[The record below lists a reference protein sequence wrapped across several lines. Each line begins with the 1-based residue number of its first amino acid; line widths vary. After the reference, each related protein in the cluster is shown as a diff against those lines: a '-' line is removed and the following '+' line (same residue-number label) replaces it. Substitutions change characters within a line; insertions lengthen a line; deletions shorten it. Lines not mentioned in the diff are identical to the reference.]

1 MSGISDC
8 WFSRWLSN
16 LVVTEN
22 LQSLA
27 MGFYEISTGL
37 GMIIGP
43 LLGGWL
49 YSIGGFGLPFYAV
62 GGMMLFGAA
71 LNLFLVPTVSIHFK
85 HRA

>member
-1 MSGISDC
+1 
-8 WFSRWLSN
+8 
-16 LVVTEN
+16 
-22 LQSLA
+22 

-49 YSIGGFGLPFYAV
+49 YSVGGFALPFYVV

-71 LNLFLVPTVSIHFK
+71 LNLYLVPTVRFLCTQNAHEKILDRNRRS
-85 HRA
+85 